1 LGVTKVKK
9 LALFLLILCS
19 SSFGFVNVYD
29 CKEDF
34 NSTWVLLEKI
44 PKEVKIIDVF
54 NNTSDFEEFD
64 LYFDP
69 KGSDLK
75 FAPTDGW
82 TVWEKDNDPDT
93 THYEYKNIAMYRD
106 TLSSFMQKT
115 GGRKLEGRSRSE
127 YFKNYPD
134 VIFKSGDRVVRF
146 RFNKVNYNN
155 IFLPY
160 YIKIKNYFK
169 YGTINPR
176 ILKKNP
182 DYGCYSPLKH
192 LLLYDFVDE

>member
-1 LGVTKVKK
+1 VKK

-19 SSFGFVNVYD
+19 NSLGFVAVYD
-29 CKEDF
+29 CEEDYF
-34 NSTWVLLEKI
+34 SGTVLLEKI
-44 PKEVKIIDVF
+44 PEDVKIIDVY
-54 NNTSDFEEFD
+54 NSTSDFEKFK

-69 KGSDLK
+69 KGSRLQ
-75 FAPTDGW
+75 FVPVDGW
-82 TVWEKDNDPDT
+82 IKVPRKWEPDT
-93 THYEYKNIAMYRD
+93 TFYHYQNVAWFSDRSNLGIKG
-106 TLSSFMQKT
+106 T
-115 GGRKLEGRSRSE
+115 GSGQLEGRSRSE

-176 ILKKNP
+176 ILNKNP
-182 DYGCYSPLKH
+182 DDVCYSPPEH

>member
-1 LGVTKVKK
+1 MKK

-19 SSFGFVNVYD
+19 NSFGFGPVYD
-29 CKEDF
+29 CQEDYF
-34 NSTWVLLEKI
+34 SGTVLLGKI
-44 PKEVKIIDVF
+44 PESVKIIDVYSVL
-54 NNTSDFEEFD
+54 SDFEKFN
-64 LYFDP
+64 LFFDP
-69 KGSDLK
+69 KGSDLQ
-75 FAPTDGW
+75 FIPADGW
-82 TVWEKDNDPDT
+82 TLGGGWDHNSDIT
-93 THYEYKNIAMYRD
+93 AYQYKTSVGFLDRRS
-106 TLSSFMQKT
+106 LSMKRLA
-115 GGRKLEGRSRSE
+115 GNLLEGRSRSE

-146 RFNKVNYNN
+146 RFNKVNYYN

-182 DYGCYSPLKH
+182 DYGCYSPPKH